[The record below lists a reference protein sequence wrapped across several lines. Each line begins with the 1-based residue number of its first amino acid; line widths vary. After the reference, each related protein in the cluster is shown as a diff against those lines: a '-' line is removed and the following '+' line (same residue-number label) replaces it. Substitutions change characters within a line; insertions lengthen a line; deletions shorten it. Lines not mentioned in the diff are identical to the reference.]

1 MQPPSGSTL
10 SSPLARLIEATL
22 HHMRGLGYSPQ
33 YMALCHGVWKSFV
46 SFTSQVSG
54 NETFSAPLVAPFLA
68 SRGIT
73 EPTSSGLSSR
83 QCLIRASMRMLT
95 DFHFHGCSQRCR
107 HTRQRVSL
115 PPLLHH
121 SLQQYETFC
130 HDHLRCSLKTMRTRM
145 RHLTQ
150 FLHFLDA
157 HAVSTCAAIE
167 PKHLSAFI
175 CSQVHLIPKTLAG
188 VVSNLRSFFRFLCM
202 QNLIADDLRPHLPKI
217 RIPRHAQI
225 PSVWRPEDVVALL
238 AAVDRSSPKGK
249 RDYAILLLACRLGLR
264 VSDIRTLRLEH
275 IRWDQAVIERCQGK
289 TGEPVTLPLSEEVGQ
304 ALIDY
309 LQHGRPETPYRE
321 IFLRLKAPLE
331 PFGENDNL
339 HHIITFYRKRAG
351 ITLPAQKLQGLHSL
365 RHTMATRLLEV
376 GTPFETIAA
385 VLGHRSLESTRI
397 YTKVALEALRS
408 AALEVEETC
417 HV

>member
-33 YMALCHGVWKSFV
+33 YMDLCHGVWKSFV

-121 SLQQYETFC
+121 PLQQYETFC
-130 HDHLRCSLKTMRTRM
+130 HDHLRCSLKTIRTRM

-167 PKHLSAFI
+167 PKHLSDFI

-202 QNLIADDLRPHLPKI
+202 QNLIADDLSPHLPKI

-264 VSDIRTLRLEH
+264 VSDIRM
-275 IRWDQAVIERCQGK
+275 
-289 TGEPVTLPLSEEVGQ
+289 
-304 ALIDY
+304 
-309 LQHGRPETPYRE
+309 
-321 IFLRLKAPLE
+321 LRLKAPLE